1 MNGLLHVSSSPHAR
15 SKVTTDKIM
24 FAVLL
29 ALAPAAC
36 VGVWNF
42 GLRALLLIV
51 ISMAVCP
58 LTEYLYEK
66 GMKKPVTIADGS
78 ALVTGLLLAMNM
90 PVQAP
95 LWMPV
100 IGGVFAIL
108 VVKQLFGGLG
118 QNIMNPALAGR
129 CFLLIS
135 FPGHMTNFAAPAAAH
150 LVDTVSGAT
159 PLAAAKAGEQVN
171 LLSMFLGN
179 TAGTIGE
186 TSTLAILIGAVILLV
201 FKVIDLRIP
210 LSCLLSFSVFAILF
224 GGHGFDLHFLAAQL
238 CAGGLML
245 GTFFMATDYVTSPIT
260 KNGQIVYGCIIGI
273 FTGVFRFLGSASE
286 GVSYAIILSNLL
298 VPLIEKVTPPTAFGK
313 GGKKHESNI

>member
-1 MNGLLHVSSSPHAR
+1 MSDLFHVSSSPHVRAKD
-15 SKVTTDKIM
+15 STDRIM
-24 FAVLL
+24 LYVIIALL
-29 ALAPAAC
+29 PASLF
-36 VGVWNF
+36 GIYNF
-42 GLRALLLIV
+42 GFRALFIILL
-51 ISMAVCP
+51 
-58 LTEYLYEK
+58 
-66 GMKKPVTIADGS
+66 TIASCVASEWVFDYIVKKKSTITDLS
-78 ALVTGLLLAMNM
+78 AVVTGLLLALNL
-90 PVQAP
+90 PVSLPWWEAV
-95 LWMPV
+95 L
-100 IGGVFAIL
+100 GGVFAIII
-108 VVKQLFGGLG
+108 VKCIFGGLG
-118 QNIMNPALAGR
+118 QNFMNPALAAR

-135 FPGHMTNFAAPAAAH
+135 FAGKMTDFTYDA
-150 LVDTVSGAT
+150 VSGAT
-159 PLAAAKAGEQVN
+159 PLAAMKAGESVN
-171 LLSMFLGN
+171 VLNLFLGK

-313 GGKKHESNI
+313 GGKKHE

>member
-1 MNGLLHVSSSPHAR
+1 MQYP
-15 SKVTTDKIM
+15 
-24 FAVLL
+24 
-29 ALAPAAC
+29 
-36 VGVWNF
+36 
-42 GLRALLLIV
+42 
-51 ISMAVCP
+51 
-58 LTEYLYEK
+58 
-66 GMKKPVTIADGS
+66 
-78 ALVTGLLLAMNM
+78 
-90 PVQAP
+90 
-95 LWMPV
+95 
-100 IGGVFAIL
+100 
-108 VVKQLFGGLG
+108 G
-118 QNIMNPALAGR
+118 QRRLQP
-129 CFLLIS
+129 
-135 FPGHMTNFAAPAAAH
+135 
-150 LVDTVSGAT
+150 
-159 PLAAAKAGEQVN
+159 
-171 LLSMFLGN
+171 
-179 TAGTIGE
+179 GTIGE

-313 GGKKHESNI
+313 GGKKHE